1 MNLDNVKSKKILSPT
16 TYLKTFIILNTKKVK
31 SVWKDTSH
39 KNLMTKCKKCHCH
52 NYNSYRKCR
61 GFRSIHLA
69 SFTVHQIKGM
79 WVWTGLVFV
88 LRLNTIWVLNIE
100 LRLDLGYRLLR
111 FTSRTNLELVPWFA
125 KICFLLDLLQ
135 SYWKPELKVTPS
147 ASSYSWIL
155 ANWKKKEDK
164 KCIQV

>member
-88 LRLNTIWVLNIE
+88 LRLNTILGFEYWASTRPRLQTFKIRLENKSWVGTLIRQNLLPIGFVTIILKARIE
-100 LRLDLGYRLLR
+100 SYAFCFKL
-111 FTSRTNLELVPWFA
+111 FMNSSKLEE
-125 KICFLLDLLQ
+125 KRR
-135 SYWKPELKVTPS
+135 
-147 ASSYSWIL
+147 
-155 ANWKKKEDK
+155 
-164 KCIQV
+164 